1 MEQNYIPPEV
11 DAKAFTCPH
20 CTVYSQ
26 QVPYRVLKRSVNNPS
41 AYEDRVSLSVCE
53 HCQEQTLWYD
63 SQLIYPDS
71 STAPM
76 PHPDMPESVKSEY
89 MEARS
94 IFSRSPKGSAA
105 LLRLGVQK
113 LCAHLGESGQNINGD
128 IASLVQKGLAPT
140 VQRALDVVR
149 VIGNEAVHPGQIDLN
164 DTPEIAGSLF
174 KLLNYIVEDRI
185 TRPKEIDE
193 LYGSLPKDKL
203 KWIEDRDKKA
213 KSEAEVS

>member
-1 MEQNYIPPEV
+1 MERSYTPPEV
-11 DAKAFTCPH
+11 DATAFTCPH
-20 CTVYSQ
+20 CGVYSRQ
-26 QVPYRVLKRSVNNPS
+26 ISYKVNKYKQNEGS
-41 AYEDRVSLSVCE
+41 TGEGRLRLSICE
-53 HCQEQTLWYD
+53 YCRERTIWYD

-76 PHPDMPESVKSEY
+76 PHPDMPDDVKFEY

-94 IFSRSPKGSAA
+94 IVSTSPKGAAA

-113 LCAHLGESGQNINGD
+113 LCAHLGESGKNINGD
-128 IASLVQKGLAPT
+128 IASLVQRGLAPT
-140 VQRALDVVR
+140 VQKALDVVR
-149 VIGNEAVHPGQIDLN
+149 VVGNDAVHPGQINLN

-193 LYGSLPKDKL
+193 LYGSLPEDKR
-203 KWIEDRDKKA
+203 KWIEDRDKKP
-213 KSEAEVS
+213 KTEVG